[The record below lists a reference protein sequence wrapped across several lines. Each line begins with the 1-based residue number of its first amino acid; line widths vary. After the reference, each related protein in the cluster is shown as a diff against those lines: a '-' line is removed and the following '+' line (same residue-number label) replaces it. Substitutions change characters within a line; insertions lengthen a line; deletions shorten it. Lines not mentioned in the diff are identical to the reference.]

1 MVRGSTRN
9 TTLNGE
15 EVTAGVESFGGY
27 VRIASTATIVP
38 SRIPGNMLSPKAI
51 GDYAAHRVGNVR
63 GLFQADVLLR
73 RPLSISFS
81 RRAISDPESQ

>member
-38 SRIPGNMLSPKAI
+38 SRSPGNMLSPKAI
-51 GDYAAHRVGNVR
+51 GDYAAHRVP
-63 GLFQADVLLR
+63 FALLIFFN
-73 RPLSISFS
+73 LKDDFSF
-81 RRAISDPESQ
+81 